1 MLFVP
6 ARKEIFNAC
15 QVLFGSSVLA
25 SVDFLKYLQPEGL
38 KTAFRK
44 KVLETHPDRAKVV
57 GIDDEGIMNERFR
70 EVVHAYEKLSPLIEA
85 KKRYILR
92 QGGIK
97 TNTWQESQKE
107 NVDHFY
113 EGVFPK
119 RKLLIGQFL
128 YYSGIIS
135 WRTLIEA
142 IAWQRRQRPL
152 IGRIALDWNLI
163 SSYDIKKI
171 LTGRDFGEKFGE
183 FALRKGY
190 ITSYNLTA
198 LLGKQR
204 ILQRPIGEHFVERN
218 ILSAME
224 LGRMVEKLQS
234 HNREFFGAKL
244 KT

>member
-1 MLFVP
+1 LLFIPSEREV
-6 ARKEIFNAC
+6 FNAC
-15 QVLFGSSVLA
+15 QVLFGSNVSV
-25 SVDFLKYLQPEGL
+25 SVDFLKYLQPAGL

-85 KKRYILR
+85 EKRYILR
-92 QGGIK
+92 EGGIK
-97 TNTWQESQKE
+97 TDTWRERQKK

-113 EGVFPK
+113 EGFFPK

-128 YYSGIIS
+128 YYSGVIS
-135 WRTLIEA
+135 WRTLIKA
-142 IAWQRRQRPL
+142 IACQRRQRPS
-152 IGRIALDWNLI
+152 IGQIALDWNFI
-163 SSYDIKKI
+163 SSYDIKRI
-171 LTGRDFGEKFGE
+171 LTGRDCGEKFGE
-183 FALRKGY
+183 CALRKGY
-190 ITSYNLTA
+190 ITPYNLMA

-224 LGRMVEKLQS
+224 LERMVEKLQS
-234 HNREFFGAKL
+234 HNREYFRVKS
-244 KT
+244 KR